1 MHSTERG
8 GCGPAATATAV
19 ASPKLQAGGCI
30 ISGEEETLAGLEIGN
45 RWKLGNLIKNSLGYR
60 NLEVAK
66 NVLQKKVCREKSS
79 ELVFL
84 SQCKLAVCCVAH

>member
-30 ISGEEETLAGLEIGN
+30 ISGEEETLAGLEIGK

-66 NVLQKKVCREKSS
+66 NVLQKRFAERRYVE
-79 ELVFL
+79 E
-84 SQCKLAVCCVAH
+84 